1 VPPNPAYTTGLAGH
15 LGKLPL
21 AGFALRAV
29 RVGTLTAGS
38 RTKELMP
45 EEVSADKKALDLS
58 AEMPLTEGMEGD
70 EEFIAARDLTGAFI
84 KAIKAF
90 RFYPPDNPTLKGLR
104 EQVLKKFQFFLNKYQ
119 SFVIQV
125 GEYDLS
131 IKGKILYEN
140 RDVKTSLAFLLYK
153 DGLREI
159 RFMKGLEE
167 WEVQGIID
175 IIKQSDN
182 VNLLEDDIVT
192 LMWEKDFEHISHVA
206 TDEFLEETPVI
217 IPDNID
223 QFRKNLIFTLPAHHV
238 EVDPAEEGSEEG
250 GDLDEMLSR
259 GVEEPAPF
267 VSDRSVYFLTS
278 DEVEGLRKDVEAE
291 IDPTFIF
298 SILDILFEILALEKE
313 PEPYQDAVNIL
324 IKALDAFLTLG
335 EFTKATDLL
344 KRVNIIL
351 KTYDLQ
357 DWQIESIRRIIEE
370 AGGEVR
376 INRIGKVLE
385 REDVRLED
393 VNAYLMLLQ
402 KNSITPLIKLLGELK
417 NSKARRVFCDA
428 LSEIGKHAVEVIT
441 PFIDDRRWFLVR
453 NITYILGRIGKE
465 QSLPY
470 ILKAFNHE
478 ENRVRR
484 EAVQA
489 LGLIGGSK
497 AVGVLVKALTDDDV
511 RIRCMAA
518 INLGKAGKEAGLIPL
533 LEVVQSKEFYK
544 REPVEIKAFFN
555 AIGVAGS
562 NEAVPILEQLLERK
576 SWFGRG
582 TTDEVRLGAA
592 RAMAMIGTIEA
603 KAILEEGKSS
613 KDDSIRDACIQA
625 LKSPS
630 P

>member
-1 VPPNPAYTTGLAGH
+1 
-15 LGKLPL
+15 
-21 AGFALRAV
+21 
-29 RVGTLTAGS
+29 
-38 RTKELMP
+38 MP

-58 AEMPLTEGMEGD
+58 GEMPLIEGMEGD
-70 EEFIAARDLTGAFI
+70 EEFIVARDSTSAFI

-90 RFYPPDNPTLKGLR
+90 RFYPPDNPTLKGFR

-119 SFVIQV
+119 SFVIHV
-125 GEYDLS
+125 AEYDLS
-131 IKGKILYEN
+131 YKGKILYEN

-182 VNLLEDDIVT
+182 INQLEDDIVT
-192 LMWEKDFEHISHVA
+192 LMWEKDFEHISHLA

-217 IPDNID
+217 VPDNID
-223 QFRKNLIFTLPAHHV
+223 QFRKNLVFKPLAHHV

-250 GDLDEMLSR
+250 VDLDEILSR
-259 GVEEPAPF
+259 AIEEPAPF

-291 IDPTFIF
+291 IDPTFVFNIM
-298 SILDILFEILALEKE
+298 DILFEILALEKE
-313 PEPYQDAVNIL
+313 PEPYQDGVNTL
-324 IKALDAFLTLG
+324 IKTLDAFLTLG
-335 EFTKATDLL
+335 EFTKATELL
-344 KRVNIIL
+344 QRVNIIL

-357 DWQIESIRRIIEE
+357 DWQIESIRKIIVE
-370 AGGEVR
+370 AGDEVR
-376 INRIGKVLE
+376 IDRIGKVLE
-385 REDVRLED
+385 REEVRLED
-393 VNAYLMLLQ
+393 VDAYLSLLQ
-402 KNSITPLIKLLGELK
+402 KNSIIPLIKLLGELK

-428 LSEIGKHAVEVIT
+428 LSEIGKNAVELIT

-465 QSLPY
+465 QSFPY

-478 ENRVRR
+478 EIRVRR
-484 EAVQA
+484 EAIQA

-497 AVGVLVKALTDDDV
+497 AVGLLVKAVTDNDV

-518 INLGKAGKEAGLIPL
+518 INLGKVGKDAGLIPL
-533 LEVVQSKEFYK
+533 LEVVQSKDFYK

-555 AIGVAGS
+555 AIGMSGS
-562 NEAVPILEQLLERK
+562 NEAVPVLQQLLERK

-582 TTDEVRLGAA
+582 TTDEIRIGAA
-592 RAMAMIGTIEA
+592 NAMAMIGTPDA
-603 KAILEEGKSS
+603 KILLEEGKNS

-625 LKSPS
+625 LRSQS
-630 P
+630 S